1 MTAVSDGTPPEQVP
15 VGSPEASPAS
25 PASAAA
31 PHRLYI
37 GSYTASSGGSGTGI
51 TVLER
56 SAPGSPWQAV
66 QTVEADDPS
75 FLVAT
80 EGALHAVSETTE
92 GRVLSYTVS
101 AGQLVAASSAAAG
114 GAAPCHVHHD
124 PASGA
129 LVVASY
135 VGGTVGVLSSDPS
148 HPSRVVR
155 TLALPFGHGPVL
167 ERQERPHAHQVVA
180 TPWGTT
186 LVSDLGTDRLVEIVV
201 DPISLD
207 PEVVAV
213 HPLPSGAG
221 PRHLAWLD
229 DGRLVAV
236 GELDARLHV
245 LRRVEGKLVLDHS
258 IEVFEG
264 AASSPGVLPSHLA
277 VDAGRVYVATRGR
290 DTISVFTVGDDD
302 RLRLLGESSC
312 GGRWPRHFAIT
323 PGVLYVANQGSDTV
337 AVLPL
342 DPETG
347 VPGEPVDVFSL
358 GSPACIVAV

>member
-1 MTAVSDGTPPEQVP
+1 MTAVSDGTAPEQEP
-15 VGSPEASPAS
+15 TAPREPIAAS

-31 PHRLYI
+31 PQRLYI

-114 GAAPCHVHHD
+114 GAAPCHLHHD

-155 TLALPFGHGPVL
+155 TLALPYGHGPVL
-167 ERQERPHAHQVVA
+167 ERQERPHAHQVVS

-207 PEVVAV
+207 PEIVAV

-264 AASSPGVLPSHLA
+264 AASTPGVLPSHLA

-302 RLRLLGESSC
+302 RLRLVGESSC